1 VDGEQSLSTTDDGF
15 TIYDTDALFS
25 TVIAAAAAKFASLSG
40 LSASNS
46 TSSTSMSTTTTAA

>member
-25 TVIAAAAAKFASLSG
+25 TVIAAAKFASLSG